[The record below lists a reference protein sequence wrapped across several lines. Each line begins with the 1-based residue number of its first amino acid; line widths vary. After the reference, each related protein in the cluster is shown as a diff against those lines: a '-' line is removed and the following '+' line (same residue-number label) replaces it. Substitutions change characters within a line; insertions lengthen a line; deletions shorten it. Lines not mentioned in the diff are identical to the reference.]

1 MLCDKIGLRRLM
13 EWCSDSNEYK
23 DFGLCCFVFVERK
36 GIISLLRSLVD
47 SRRIDVILC
56 RKLNIKKNVL
66 VVRTVKY

>member
-56 RKLNIKKNVL
+56 SKLNIKKNVL